1 MAEQT
6 AIAWC
11 DSTFNPWIGCS
22 KMSPACDHC
31 YAEVST
37 PARALGIAW
46 GPAAERRRTSQANWG
61 QPLRWHARRG
71 EFESTHNRRQRVF
84 CASLADVFDNTVD
97 PQWRE
102 DLFELIRATPS
113 LDWLLLTKRIG
124 NASSMLPP
132 DWGAGWRNVWLGA
145 TVCDQAEADRD
156 VPKLLSVP
164 AAIHWLSVE
173 PLLSRI
179 SLNPTWLCGDPFD
192 TQPQPHL
199 GSEQVDWIVVGG
211 ESGPN
216 ARPMHPI
223 WPRILRDRCREA
235 RVPFLFKQ
243 HGEWLPAMDAN
254 SAQLDGSTSRHWLGQ
269 CGHTYNAN
277 EPAMRSGYAN
287 MLRVGRKA
295 AGRLLDGRQHDAYP
309 TFRQEMAAAY
319 HRAFGTQ
326 TPEP

>member
-11 DSTFNPWIGCS
+11 DSTFNPWMGCTKVS
-22 KMSPACDHC
+22 QACDHC

-37 PARALGIAW
+37 PARALGISW
-46 GPAAERRRTSQANWG
+46 GPTAERRRTTAANWG
-61 QPLRWHARRG
+61 QPLRWHARRA
-71 EFESTHNRRQRVF
+71 EFETAHNRRRRVF
-84 CASLADVFDNTVD
+84 CASLADVFDNAVD
-97 PQWRE
+97 PQWRQ

-124 NASSMLPP
+124 NAPSMLPP

-145 TVCDQAEADRD
+145 TVCNQAEADRD

-179 SLNPTWLCGDPFD
+179 SLNPIWLRSDPFE
-192 TQPQPHL
+192 TQPPRRV
-199 GSEQVDWIVVGG
+199 GSEQVDWVVVGG

-223 WPRILRDRCREA
+223 WPRDLRDQCREA
-235 RVPFLFKQ
+235 GVPFLFKQ
-243 HGEWLPAMDAN
+243 HGEWLPLNEVPTEPGRMVYASDSQGELHSCAAALMKMVGRTVAGRH
-254 SAQLDGSTSRHWLGQ
+254 LDGQL
-269 CGHTYNAN
+269 
-277 EPAMRSGYAN
+277 
-287 MLRVGRKA
+287 
-295 AGRLLDGRQHDAYP
+295 HDAFP
-309 TFRQEMAAAY
+309 IFRQQMTEQCRGLQPTG
-319 HRAFGTQ
+319 HPSHPPQ
-326 TPEP
+326 